1 MSKPSL
7 RAALNAG
14 EFVLA
19 PGIHDMI
26 AAVISNKVGFDFV
39 YGSGFWTTASAYG
52 LPDAGIATYTQM
64 LDRMATLTRTVR
76 ASVIAD
82 ADTGYGGLLNV
93 HHTVR
98 GYEAAGVAAIQI
110 EDQEFP
116 KKCGHTPFKR
126 VVPMIDMIEKVK
138 VACEARANP
147 EETIIIAR
155 TDARQTDG
163 FEGAVKRGIAYGE
176 AGADVVFVEALESE
190 AEMREACARISKP
203 MMANMA
209 DGGKTPIYSKT
220 ELAALGYKLAIFPS
234 LTGLA
239 AAAAVETSPGD
250 AEIDRRQSLAGCAS
264 VRLPRIQRL
273 DRLRGRVGVRT
284 SLGARARTVE
294 GLMVI
299 GPTRPTAREGDGLA
313 GSLRLRRAPVAGRV
327 RRRRPRGA
335 ARRSRSARL
344 PQGLRLLT
352 TPQQEA
358 TGADVF
364 TRLGELAAGL
374 FTGAAMHT
382 PIAVTERA
390 LAAFAAA
397 KADCTVAIGGG
408 STTGLGKALAL
419 RTDLPQIVVPTTYA
433 GSEMTPILGET
444 ARAARRRSAAPAF
457 FRKR

>member
-1 MSKPSL
+1 MSRPSL
-7 RAALNAG
+7 RAALNSG
-14 EFVLA
+14 EIVIA

-26 AAVISNKVGFDFV
+26 AAVISNKIGFDFV

-126 VVPMIDMIEKVK
+126 VVPVIDMIEKVK
-138 VACEARANP
+138 VACEARTDP

-176 AGADVVFVEALESE
+176 AGADVVFLEALESE
-190 AEMREACARISKP
+190 AEMREACARIHKP

-209 DGGKTPIYSKT
+209 DGGKTPIYSKP

-234 LTGLA
+234 ITGLA
-239 AAAAVETSPGD
+239 AAAAIENALNTLKTRGTSNSP
-250 AEIDRRQSLAGCAS
+250 
-264 VRLPRIQRL
+264 
-273 DRLRGRVGVRT
+273 
-284 SLGARARTVE
+284 
-294 GLMVI
+294 
-299 GPTRPTAREGDGLA
+299 
-313 GSLRLRRAPVAGRV
+313 
-327 RRRRPRGA
+327 
-335 ARRSRSARL
+335 
-344 PQGLRLLT
+344 
-352 TPQQEA
+352 
-358 TGADVF
+358 
-364 TRLGELAAGL
+364 
-374 FTGAAMHT
+374 
-382 PIAVTERA
+382 
-390 LAAFAAA
+390 
-397 KADCTVAIGGG
+397 
-408 STTGLGKALAL
+408 
-419 RTDLPQIVVPTTYA
+419 DLPLFNFREFNGLIGFDEVWEFERRWA
-433 GSEMTPILGET
+433 RNSDGSKM
-444 ARAARRRSAAPAF
+444 
-457 FRKR
+457 